1 MLYLVVYLRVF
12 LCYDDAKAGRIPE
25 RRHGVAKKED
35 LRVVKTKRN
44 IRHSF
49 IRLLH
54 QKSFAAITVQD
65 ILDEALINRT
75 TFYRYYDSKYYLAK
89 SLSEEFLR
97 KYEELL
103 DFSLTHRSDAA
114 RLFDRIDHMASAFY
128 DDRMSLLALWKIRT
142 DDIDLYG
149 SMEDMMREKFRSFL
163 AKSCGPEDDLEYQTM
178 IMAGLI
184 LSSFRY
190 LMESDEKLSV
200 KELNQQAGSFFSR
213 NFIQA

>member
-1 MLYLVVYLRVF
+1 M
-12 LCYDDAKAGRIPE
+12 AG
-25 RRHGVAKKED
+25 
-35 LRVVKTKRN
+35 
-44 IRHSF
+44 
-49 IRLLH
+49 
-54 QKSFAAITVQD
+54 
-65 ILDEALINRT
+65 
-75 TFYRYYDSKYYLAK
+75 
-89 SLSEEFLR
+89 
-97 KYEELL
+97 
-103 DFSLTHRSDAA
+103 
-114 RLFDRIDHMASAFY
+114 AFY
-128 DDRMSLLALWKIRT
+128 DDRSTLLALWKIKT

-149 SMEDMMREKFRSFL
+149 RMESTMRGKFRAFL

>member
-1 MLYLVVYLRVF
+1 MKKQAV
-12 LCYDDAKAGRIPE
+12 
-25 RRHGVAKKED
+25 HGKEAVQMAPKED
-35 LRVVKTKRN
+35 LRVVKTKKN
-44 IRHSF
+44 IRQSF

-54 QKSFAAITVQD
+54 QKSFTAITVQD

-89 SLSEEFLR
+89 SLSDEFLCR
-97 KYEELL
+97 FEELL
-103 DFSLTHRSDAA
+103 DFSLTHRDDTV
-114 RLFDRIDHMASAFY
+114 RLFDRLDYMAGAFY
-128 DDRMSLLALWKIRT
+128 DDRSTLLALWKIRT